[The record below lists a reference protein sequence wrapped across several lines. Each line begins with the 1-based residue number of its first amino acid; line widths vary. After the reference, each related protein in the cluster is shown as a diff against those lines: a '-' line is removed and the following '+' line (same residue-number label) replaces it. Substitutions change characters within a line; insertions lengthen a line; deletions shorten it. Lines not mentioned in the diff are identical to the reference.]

1 MITRFTYLFIVLTSL
16 TFLNQTRFKKEDL
29 LGQGKLNFY
38 DQSIK
43 LIPEAGKAFVAMREA
58 ALEEGIEIEIVSAY
72 RSYERQ
78 KFIWNRKFYSN
89 AEKGIS
95 LKENINKIIEYST
108 LPGTSRHHWGTD
120 IDIIDGKKPKEGD
133 LLLEEKFHENGPYV
147 KLREWMEKNANRYGF
162 YLPYTDSPKRE
173 GFNYEP
179 WHYSF
184 APLSI
189 PMLEEYLKL
198 DLINLLTPNDLSGK
212 SCIDE
217 KFLESYINEN
227 VLGINPKLK
236 DFKNSAEF

>member
-1 MITRFTYLFIVLTSL
+1 MIIRFTYLFIPLTLL
-16 TFLNQTRFKKEDL
+16 TFLNQTRFKKKDL
-29 LGQGKLNFY
+29 LGQGKINFY
-38 DQSIK
+38 DESIR
-43 LIPEAGKAFVAMREA
+43 LLPEAGKAFVAMREA

-95 LKENINKIIEYST
+95 PKENINKIIEYST

-198 DLINLLTPNDLSGK
+198 DLINLLAPNDLNGK

>member
-1 MITRFTYLFIVLTSL
+1 MTTRFTYLFIALTSL

-29 LGQGKLNFY
+29 LGQDKLNFY
-38 DQSIK
+38 NESIR
-43 LIPEAGKAFVAMREA
+43 LLPEAGKAFVAMRES

-89 AEKGIS
+89 AKKGIS
-95 LKENINKIIEYST
+95 PKENINKIIEYST

-147 KLREWMEKNANRYGF
+147 RLREWMEKNANRFGF
-162 YLPYTDSPKRE
+162 YLPYTNSPKRE

-217 KFLESYINEN
+217 KFLESYINQN

-236 DFKNSAEF
+236 DF

>member
-1 MITRFTYLFIVLTSL
+1 
-16 TFLNQTRFKKEDL
+16 
-29 LGQGKLNFY
+29 
-38 DQSIK
+38 
-43 LIPEAGKAFVAMREA
+43 
-58 ALEEGIEIEIVSAY
+58 
-72 RSYERQ
+72 
-78 KFIWNRKFYSN
+78 
-89 AEKGIS
+89 
-95 LKENINKIIEYST
+95 
-108 LPGTSRHHWGTD
+108 
-120 IDIIDGKKPKEGD
+120 
-133 LLLEEKFHENGPYV
+133 
-147 KLREWMEKNANRYGF
+147 MEKNANRYGF

-179 WHYSF
+179 WHYRF

>member
-1 MITRFTYLFIVLTSL
+1 MIIRVTYLLISLTLL
-16 TFLNQTRFKKEDL
+16 TFLNQTRFKKKDL
-29 LGQGKLNFY
+29 LGQGKINFY
-38 DQSIK
+38 NESIR
-43 LIPEAGKAFVAMREA
+43 LLPEAGKAFVAMRQA

-95 LKENINKIIEYST
+95 PKENINKIIEYST

-120 IDIIDGKKPKEGD
+120 IDIIDGKKLKEGD

-147 KLREWMEKNANRYGF
+147 RLREWMDKNANRFGF
-162 YLPYTDSPKRE
+162 YLPYTDSPKRG

-179 WHYSF
+179 WHYSY

-189 PMLEEYLKL
+189 PMLEEYLRL
-198 DLINLLTPNDLSGK
+198 DLINLLAPNDLNGK
-212 SCIDE
+212 SSIDE
-217 KFLESYINEN
+217 KFLESYVDEN

-236 DFKNSAEF
+236 DF

>member
-1 MITRFTYLFIVLTSL
+1 MITRFTYLFIALTSL

-29 LGQGKLNFY
+29 LGQSKLNFY
-38 DQSIK
+38 DESIR
-43 LIPEAGKAFVAMREA
+43 LLPEAGKAFVAMREA
-58 ALEEGIEIEIVSAY
+58 ALKEGIKIEIVSAY

-95 LKENINKIIEYST
+95 PKENINKIIEYST

-133 LLLEEKFHENGPYV
+133 LLLEEKFHGNGPYV
-147 KLREWMEKNANRYGF
+147 KLREWMEKNAIRFGF

-173 GFNYEP
+173 GFYYEP

-198 DLINLLTPNDLSGK
+198 DLINLLAPNDLNGK
-212 SCIDE
+212 RNIDE

-236 DFKNSAEF
+236 DFKNSAKF

>member
-1 MITRFTYLFIVLTSL
+1 MITRFTYLFIALTSL

-38 DQSIK
+38 NESIR
-43 LIPEAGKAFVAMREA
+43 LLPEAGKAFIAMREA

-89 AEKGIS
+89 AYKGIS
-95 LKENINKIIEYST
+95 PKENINKIIEYST

-147 KLREWMEKNANRYGF
+147 RLREWMEKNANRFGF
-162 YLPYTDSPKRE
+162 YLPYTDSPKRK

-212 SCIDE
+212 SCIDKE
-217 KFLESYINEN
+217 FLESYINKN
-227 VLGINPKLK
+227 VLDINPKLK
-236 DFKNSAEF
+236 NF

>member
-1 MITRFTYLFIVLTSL
+1 MITRFTYLFIALTSL

-29 LGQGKLNFY
+29 LGQSKLNFY
-38 DQSIK
+38 DESIR
-43 LIPEAGKAFVAMREA
+43 LLPEAGKAFVAMREA
-58 ALEEGIEIEIVSAY
+58 ALKEGIKIEIVSAY

-89 AEKGIS
+89 AEKGINP
-95 LKENINKIIEYST
+95 KENINKIIEYST

-133 LLLEEKFHENGPYV
+133 LLLEEKFHGNGPYV
-147 KLREWMEKNANRYGF
+147 KLREWMEKNAIRFGF
-162 YLPYTDSPKRE
+162 YLPYTDSRKRE

-212 SCIDE
+212 SCIDK
-217 KFLESYINEN
+217 KFIESYINEN

>member
-1 MITRFTYLFIVLTSL
+1 MLLLIYEKSAAVKRKRVSIPESLRLVCATLFSNSKSAGFLSPLTIAVAFTSL
-16 TFLNQTRFKKEDL
+16 
-29 LGQGKLNFY
+29 
-38 DQSIK
+38 
-43 LIPEAGKAFVAMREA
+43 
-58 ALEEGIEIEIVSAY
+58 
-72 RSYERQ
+72 Q

-89 AEKGIS
+89 ARKGIS
-95 LKENINKIIEYST
+95 PKENINKIIEYST

-147 KLREWMEKNANRYGF
+147 RLREWMEKNANRFGF
-162 YLPYTDSPKRE
+162 YLPYTNSPKRE

-217 KFLESYINEN
+217 KFLESYINQN

-236 DFKNSAEF
+236 DF

>member
-1 MITRFTYLFIVLTSL
+1 MIIRFIYLFIVLTSL

-38 DQSIK
+38 DES
-43 LIPEAGKAFVAMREA
+43 LRLLPEAGKAFVAMREA

-95 LKENINKIIEYST
+95 PNENINKIIEYST

-133 LLLEEKFHENGPYV
+133 LLVEEKFHENGPYV
-147 KLREWMEKNANRYGF
+147 RLREWMEKMQ
-162 YLPYTDSPKRE
+162 TDTVFTFLTRTIQKRK

>member
-1 MITRFTYLFIVLTSL
+1 MITRFTYLFIALTSL

-38 DQSIK
+38 DESIR
-43 LIPEAGKAFVAMREA
+43 LLPEAGKAFVAMREA

-89 AEKGIS
+89 ARKGIS
-95 LKENINKIIEYST
+95 PKENLNKIIEYST

-184 APLSI
+184 APLSV

>member
-1 MITRFTYLFIVLTSL
+1 MITRFTYLLIALTSL

-78 KFIWNRKFYSN
+78 KLIWNRKFYSN

-95 LKENINKIIEYST
+95 PKENIKKIIEYST

-133 LLLEEKFHENGPYV
+133 LLVEEKFHENGPYV
-147 KLREWMEKNANRYGF
+147 RLREWMEKNANRYGF

-198 DLINLLTPNDLSGK
+198 DLIYLLTPNDLNGK
-212 SCIDE
+212 RNIDK

>member
-1 MITRFTYLFIVLTSL
+1 MITRFTYLFIALTSL

-38 DQSIK
+38 DESIR
-43 LIPEAGKAFVAMREA
+43 LRPEAGKAFVAMREA

-95 LKENINKIIEYST
+95 PKENINKIIEYST

-147 KLREWMEKNANRYGF
+147 KLREWMEKMQ
-162 YLPYTDSPKRE
+162 TDTVFTFLTRTVQKE
-173 GFNYEP
+173 
-179 WHYSF
+179 
-184 APLSI
+184 
-189 PMLEEYLKL
+189 K
-198 DLINLLTPNDLSGK
+198 DLIMSLGTIVLLRYQYQCLK
-212 SCIDE
+212 SI
-217 KFLESYINEN
+217 
-227 VLGINPKLK
+227 
-236 DFKNSAEF
+236 

>member
-1 MITRFTYLFIVLTSL
+1 MITRFTYLFIALTSL

-29 LGQGKLNFY
+29 LGQDKLNFY
-38 DQSIK
+38 DESIR
-43 LIPEAGKAFVAMREA
+43 LLPEAGKAFVAMREA
-58 ALEEGIEIEIVSAY
+58 ALEEGIKIEIVSAY

-95 LKENINKIIEYST
+95 HKENINKIIEYST

-147 KLREWMEKNANRYGF
+147 RLREWMEKNANRFGF
-162 YLPYTDSPKRE
+162 YLPYTDSPKRK

>member
-1 MITRFTYLFIVLTSL
+1 MITRFTYLFIALTSL

-29 LGQGKLNFY
+29 LGQDKLNFY
-38 DQSIK
+38 DESTR
-43 LIPEAGKAFVAMREA
+43 LRPEAGKAFVAMREA

-89 AEKGIS
+89 AKKGIS
-95 LKENINKIIEYST
+95 PKENINKIIEYST

-147 KLREWMEKNANRYGF
+147 RLREWMEKNANRFGF

>member
-1 MITRFTYLFIVLTSL
+1 MITRFTYLFIALTSL

-38 DQSIK
+38 DESIR
-43 LIPEAGKAFVAMREA
+43 LRPEAGKAFVAMREA

-95 LKENINKIIEYST
+95 PKENINKIIEYST